1 MYVIVCIYALIVILP
16 PFDWIA
22 LSFLDLRLLHV
33 YMFDALGTT
42 MNIVAVYITISV
54 ILRA

>member
-22 LSFLDLRLLHV
+22 LYFKTCVCFIFTCLMRKELL
-33 YMFDALGTT
+33 
-42 MNIVAVYITISV
+42 
-54 ILRA
+54 